1 LGSIKNII
9 IIIIL
14 VNGQSKLP
22 IAKRKMEK
30 YIQAFNMLN
39 FSVVGKYAEFFLD

>member
-1 LGSIKNII
+1 
-9 IIIIL
+9 

-30 YIQAFNMLN
+30 YIQAFNVLN
-39 FSVVGKYAEFFLD
+39 FSVIGKYAENILD